1 MKKISQYS
9 FVDSSIV
16 NVLFLDNVIGSSYD
30 EGMID
35 LLLENTENKSI
46 VEPVLSYFLEKSKML
61 NLFSDKTKL
70 GYNPETNVYYFG
82 TDSQLALNNGYVVVD
97 ANGDVLDNNKGEGF
111 ATESK
116 AITRYELKTFGHT
129 SKDEE
134 KRLSK
139 KIKRHY
145 E

>member
-1 MKKISQYS
+1 MSKEYKA
-9 FVDSSIV
+9 IV
-16 NVLFLDNVIGSSYD
+16 SEVLTRQHG
-30 EGMID
+30 
-35 LLLENTENKSI
+35 
-46 VEPVLSYFLEKSKML
+46 
-61 NLFSDKTKL
+61 DKR
-70 GYNPETNVYYFG
+70 
-82 TDSQLALNNGYVVVD
+82 YVVVD